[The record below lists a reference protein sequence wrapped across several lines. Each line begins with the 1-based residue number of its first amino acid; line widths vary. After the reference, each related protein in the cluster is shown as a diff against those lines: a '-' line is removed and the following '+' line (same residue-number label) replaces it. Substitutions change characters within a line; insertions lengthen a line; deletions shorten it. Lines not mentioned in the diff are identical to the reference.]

1 MRILIVDDHTLF
13 RDGLEL
19 LLGKLDPRIEMFEAS
34 DLPSALEAARQ
45 LGHIDLVLFD
55 LGLPGVSGIPALTE
69 FRRANGSLPVV
80 VLSGLADRQTV
91 IEALENG
98 AMGFIPKTT
107 SSETLHHA
115 LKLVLDGGIY
125 LPEGAWE
132 SAEHAAVP
140 RSAPAVKRLSE
151 LDLTERQRQVFKL
164 IIQGRPNKVIAR
176 ELGVT
181 ESTVKAH
188 IKPILKAL
196 NVTSRVGAILEVGHL
211 GLLLD

>member
-13 RDGLEL
+13 RDGLKL
-19 LLGKLDPRIEMFEAS
+19 LLGKLDQSIETLDAS
-34 DLPSALEAARQ
+34 DLPSALEAAGR
-45 LGHIDLVLFD
+45 LGPIDLVLFD
-55 LGLPGVSGIPALTE
+55 LGLPGVSGIQALTE
-69 FRRANGSLPVV
+69 FRQVNTGLPVV
-80 VLSGLADRQTV
+80 VLSGLADRRTV

-107 SSETLHHA
+107 SSDALYGA

-132 SAEHAAVP
+132 SPKHGAVP
-140 RSAPAVKRLSE
+140 RSVPAVKRLSE

-211 GLLLD
+211 GVLLD